1 MVKHRALI
9 ALFPI
14 LVVSIVSILN
24 RFKMAAPKPTIA
36 VLGGTGH
43 TGQHIM
49 NALISST
56 FRSSYSQVILLTRQ
70 DAINSKVA
78 ELEKAGAVIRTYTEF
93 TLLNSLHDV
102 DILVCALNTSGHHT
116 KDALLEILSK
126 TNISLYIPSEF
137 GVDHSIH
144 DFKHPLWD
152 SKKAHSTG
160 AQKAKREM
168 KVCRVYSG
176 LFLED
181 SLTVPYLGLQTSSGK
196 FEAIGSADQKI
207 SFTSIVDN
215 GKVIASLGTLPIDE
229 VPDEV
234 RVASD
239 TISPKAVAELWNAK
253 KDKKIAVS
261 EVDLKAFKETSL
273 NAETVS
279 AAACLRLLQGE
290 GKIDHGAAGLGNHNE
305 LVNPGESKWKWT
317 KVAEWVDTV

>member
-1 MVKHRALI
+1 
-9 ALFPI
+9 
-14 LVVSIVSILN
+14 
-24 RFKMAAPKPTIA
+24 
-36 VLGGTGH
+36 
-43 TGQHIM
+43 M
-49 NALISST
+49 NALLSPT

-78 ELEKAGAVIRTYTEF
+78 VIEKAGAVIRTYTDS
-93 TLLNSLHDV
+93 TLLDSLHGV
-102 DILVCALNTSGHHT
+102 DILVCALNLSGHHT
-116 KDALLEILSK
+116 KDALLEVLPK
-126 TNISLYIPSEF
+126 TKISLYIPSEF

-152 SKKAHSTG
+152 SKKEHAIT
-160 AQKAKREM
+160 AQKARAEI
-168 KVCRVYSG
+168 KVCRVYCG

-215 GKVIASLGTLPIDE
+215 GKVIASLGTLPIGD

-253 KDKKIAVS
+253 KENKIVVS
-261 EVDLKAFKETSL
+261 QVDLKEFKEKTL
-273 NAETVS
+273 GAETVG
-279 AAACLRLLQGE
+279 AGACLRFLQGE
-290 GKIDHGAAGLGNHNE
+290 GKIDHSEAGLGNHNE
-305 LVNPGESKWKWT
+305 LVNPGESKWKWS
-317 KVAEWVDTV
+317 KVAGWMDTV

>member
-1 MVKHRALI
+1 
-9 ALFPI
+9 
-14 LVVSIVSILN
+14 
-24 RFKMAAPKPTIA
+24 
-36 VLGGTGH
+36 
-43 TGQHIM
+43 M
-49 NALISST
+49 NALLSPT

-78 ELEKAGAVIRTYTEF
+78 DLEKAGAVIRTYTDS

-102 DILVCALNTSGHHT
+102 NILVCALNLSGHHT
-116 KDALLEILSK
+116 KDALLEVLSK
-126 TNISLYIPSEF
+126 TKISLYIPSEF

-152 SKKAHSTG
+152 SKKEHAIT
-160 AQKAKREM
+160 AQKARPGI
-168 KVCRVYSG
+168 KVCRVYCG

-215 GKVIASLGTLPIDE
+215 GKVIASLGTLTIGD

-253 KDKKIAVS
+253 KENKIVVS
-261 EVDLKAFKETSL
+261 QVDLKEFKEKTL
-273 NAETVS
+273 GAETVG
-279 AAACLRLLQGE
+279 AGACLRLLQGE
-290 GKIDHGAAGLGNHNE
+290 GKIDHSEAGLGNHNE
-305 LVNPGESKWKWT
+305 LVNPGESKWKWS
-317 KVAEWVDTV
+317 KVAGWVDTV